1 VAGIGFKGSLRKV
14 EEGRAAFRDDRR
26 HRWRGGVIRRVV
38 AKLPAR
44 RIDRARAAAQAVAA
58 ERQPNESSR
67 AFFRRDPTRIKLL
80 LADLDRMTAESAT
93 PDDYIDLAETT
104 QFVPE
109 TMEGECAS

>member
-1 VAGIGFKGSLRKV
+1 
-14 EEGRAAFRDDRR
+14 
-26 HRWRGGVIRRVV
+26 V

-44 RIDRARAAAQAVAA
+44 RITTALERLLKLCAA
-58 ERQPNESSR
+58 ERRPDESSR
-67 AFFRRDPTRIKLL
+67 QFFRRVDPTRIKLL
-80 LADLDRMTAESAT
+80 LADLDRMTADTAA